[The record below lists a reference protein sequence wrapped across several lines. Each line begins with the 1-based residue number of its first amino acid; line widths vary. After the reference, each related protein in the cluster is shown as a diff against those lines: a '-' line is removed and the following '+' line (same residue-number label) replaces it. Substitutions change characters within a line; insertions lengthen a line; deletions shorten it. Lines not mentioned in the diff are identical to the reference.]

1 MDWFALLCSEIGPE
15 NSCLFVNKTDATQK
29 PITTC
34 SRAFGSLVILC
45 LSSHWLLK
53 VFSFLFVGRWDYF
66 DYGLTTLTR
75 SASYENSIVG
85 RICGA
90 DRLRLKY
97 LEICLRRC
105 STKNAS
111 PFQAT

>member
-1 MDWFALLCSEIGPE
+1 MDWFALLFSETGPE

-34 SRAFGSLVILC
+34 SRAFGSLVVLC
-45 LSSHWLLK
+45 SHWLLK

-75 SASYENSIVG
+75 SASYENFIVG

-105 STKNAS
+105 NTKTAS
-111 PFQAT
+111 PFQAS